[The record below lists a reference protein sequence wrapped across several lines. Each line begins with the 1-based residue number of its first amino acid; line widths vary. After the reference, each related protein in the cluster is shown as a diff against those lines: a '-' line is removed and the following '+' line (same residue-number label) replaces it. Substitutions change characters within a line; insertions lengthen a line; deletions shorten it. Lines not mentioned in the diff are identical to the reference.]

1 MPIDKPRNLQ
11 HAISVWGH
19 DIDFEPLLI
28 PEPTD
33 ARPGSIEKVRVMQA
47 RLEAGEDLHHW
58 GDCRMA
64 ATHDTQRVLADFA
77 IEHAAAQR
85 DENREKNVKDN
96 WEEARKKLKTNRIKP
111 ARKRA

>member
-1 MPIDKPRNLQ
+1 MPIDKPRNLFHALEVWQ
-11 HAISVWGH
+11 H
-19 DIDFEPLLI
+19 DLDFEPLLI

-58 GDCRMA
+58 GDEQMSATFDDQRDMA
-64 ATHDTQRVLADFA
+64 LHCIFS
-77 IEHAAAQR
+77 AASQR
-85 DENREKNVKDN
+85 DENREKKVKDN
-96 WEEARKKLKTNRIKP
+96 WEAARKKIKTNRIKP

>member
-1 MPIDKPRNLQ
+1 MIGRPPTLSRALRE
-11 HAISVWGH
+11 VGH
-19 DIDFEPLLI
+19 DLDFEPLLI
-28 PEPTD
+28 PEPTT

-64 ATHDTQRVLADFA
+64 ATHDTQRVLADMV
-77 IEHAAAQR
+77 IECAANQR
-85 DENREKNVKDN
+85 DENREKKVKDN
-96 WEEARKKLKTNRIKP
+96 WEAARKKIKTNRIKP